1 MAPTALAR
9 TAEHLKLLADPT
21 RVRLLALLR
30 VEELS
35 VAELAQV
42 LALAQPRVSTHLAR
56 LKEADWVRDRR
67 AGVQAWYSLA
77 ASAPQELLSAVELD
91 AGPQAFA
98 ADRDR
103 ARQVVAA
110 RAAPASWAEQVAG
123 DMERQYSPGRTWAA
137 VARALTRLI
146 RLGTVVDVASGD
158 GVMAALLA
166 PRAERYVC
174 VDLSARVVEA
184 ARRRLVDLPQV
195 EVRVGDMHALPL
207 ADASVDTALLFQALP
222 YSPAMLLALG
232 EAARVLKPGGLLIAT
247 TLAAHAHEAV
257 VEPYGHRNLG
267 LTPRQLAKA
276 ATTAGLAQVEVFV
289 DGRESRPPFFETLTL
304 SAQKP

>member
-56 LKEADWVRDRR
+56 LKEAGWVRDRR
-67 AGVQAWYSLA
+67 TGVQAWYSLA
-77 ASAPQELLSAVELD
+77 TSAPQELLSAVELD

-174 VDLSARVVEA
+174 VDLSARVAEA
-184 ARRRLVDLPQV
+184 ARQRLAGLAQV

-207 ADASVDTALLFQALP
+207 AAASVDTALLFQALP
-222 YSPAMLLALG
+222 YSPEPARALA
-232 EAARVLKPGGLLIAT
+232 EAARVLKSGGLLIAT
-247 TLAAHAHEAV
+247 TLTAHAHAAV

-267 LTPRQLAKA
+267 LTPAALAA
-276 ATTAGLAQVEVFV
+276 AAAAAGLAQVEVFV